1 MSQKIYLVK
10 KDPSATGGNIE
21 WRQLTREQFRT
32 FTKSPAGRGRYFV
45 RLTDDIDYE
54 CPEIF
59 IEATYEDYRKW
70 KAGYNRHQYL
80 KEQAEEYEVVSAD
93 APVAE
98 GISLMDMLA
107 DDSVSIEEELLSLD
121 EKVRLRIAVRQL
133 SAQDQRLL
141 ELLYFQETPM
151 ALSDVLAG
159 MNLNTHQALYKR
171 KKKVLKIIFD
181 LLVADYEK
189 SQQ

>member
-10 KDPSATGGNIE
+10 KDPTATGSSIE

-32 FTKSPAGRGRYFV
+32 FTKSPAGKGRYFV
-45 RLTDDIDYE
+45 RLADDIDYE

-107 DDSVSIEEELLSLD
+107 DDSVSVEDELLSLD
-121 EKVRLRIAVRQL
+121 EKTRLRIAVRQL

-141 ELLYFQETPM
+141 ELLYFHKKPM

-159 MNLNTHQALYKR
+159 MNMNTHQALYKR
-171 KKKVLKIIFD
+171 KKKVLKKLFD